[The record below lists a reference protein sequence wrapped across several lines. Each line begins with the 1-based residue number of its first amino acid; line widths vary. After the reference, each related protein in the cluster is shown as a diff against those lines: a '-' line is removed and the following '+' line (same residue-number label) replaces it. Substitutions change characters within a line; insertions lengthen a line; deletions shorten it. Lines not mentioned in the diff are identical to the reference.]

1 MPAVKVPVKVQKRSA
16 FNKSHVHQLSS
27 NVGTIT
33 PILIDEVIPNSTVRL
48 RINLGA
54 SMPPLASDA
63 YMKCDVAVEAFFIPL
78 RLCYG
83 GFEAFFCQREDNY
96 YSVDQVVS
104 MPAYMPVVQ
113 VDLTEESGSPVILN
127 QFGVRGLPDFLG
139 FSGSAYNHRLVELNP
154 LPFIAYHLVW
164 QHFYRNPLVEKE
176 CFARLQF
183 IQDVSPSPRSPYA
196 AGSLPFLTITES
208 ANRILGLGT
217 GSDPAPY
224 LLADDVSMFALRQRN
239 FDFDYFT
246 NSFPTPTLG
255 EETKVIPSQD
265 GSFTIAQLRLAN
277 AMADFQNTNQIAG
290 TRYNDTLKA
299 RYGASL
305 HDGVAQRP
313 VCLGSCRY
321 NVYNKSLQ
329 VNAQNVPV
337 QGLLGNSQW
346 PEYAGGAGGV
356 MGNAYASGSDLI
368 IDNFTANEPGYI
380 LVNATLVPQVTYA
393 TATDRLLTRYR
404 APQPLAD
411 MANARFQGVG
421 NQPVFQYELTGDI
434 SDIDEDESHIFG
446 YTDRY
451 ADWMTKHDRVSGLL
465 RGGRNLGF
473 MVAQRAFLP
482 SHNPQINSSFLKI
495 PSSYLDNVFS
505 FSDNSS
511 NYGYWLECAFDYT
524 VIMPLAQYSIPS
536 LVDPAQEH
544 GDTFM
549 IHRGGFRF

>member
-1 MPAVKVPVKVQKRSA
+1 
-16 FNKSHVHQLSS
+16 
-27 NVGTIT
+27 
-33 PILIDEVIPNSTVRL
+33 
-48 RINLGA
+48 
-54 SMPPLASDA
+54 
-63 YMKCDVAVEAFFIPL
+63 
-78 RLCYG
+78 
-83 GFEAFFCQREDNY
+83 
-96 YSVDQVVS
+96 
-104 MPAYMPVVQ
+104 MPVVQ
-113 VDLTEESGSPVILN
+113 VDLSPDGGQRIADL
-127 QFGVRGLPDFLG
+127 FGVRGLPDFLG
-139 FSGSAYNHRLVELNP
+139 YSGSAYNISDKVQLNP
-154 LPFIAYHLVW
+154 LPFVAYHLVW

-176 CFARLQF
+176 CFARISKATSLSGSLDF
-183 IQDVSPSPRSPYA
+183 ICA
-196 AGSLPFLTITES
+196 SLPFITFTNASSRVITQIDED
-208 ANRILGLGT
+208 L
-217 GSDPAPY
+217 APFQ
-224 LLADDVSMFALRQRN
+224 LADGNTIFSLRQRN

-246 NSFPTPTLG
+246 NAFPTPTLG

-277 AMADFQNTNQIAG
+277 AMADFQNTNQLAG

-313 VCLGSCRY
+313 VCLGSARY
-321 NVYNKSLQ
+321 NVYNKS
-329 VNAQNVPV
+329 VTV
-337 QGLLGNSQW
+337 QGMNPAVSGTLGNSQ
-346 PEYAGGAGGV
+346 YAEFGTAAGGV

-404 APQPLAD
+404 DEACLPDLAC
-411 MANARFQGVG
+411 ARFQGVG
-421 NQPVFQYELTGDI
+421 NQPIYRYELTGYIRDND
-434 SDIDEDESHIFG
+434 SVDHLVFG

-473 MVAQRAFLP
+473 MVAQRAFSP
-482 SHNPQINSSFLKI
+482 NSTQTINSSWLKI
-495 PSSYLDNVFS
+495 PRNYLDNVFA
-505 FSDNSS
+505 FSANSS

-524 VIMPLAQYSIPS
+524 VVMPLAQYSIPS
-536 LVDPAQEH
+536 LIDPAQEH